1 LIAPVPG
8 IRHPR
13 WLRSSGD
20 SGCNPM
26 LTEAATLRLDLK
38 AASMERVSDEVLAAL
53 RRPEWL
59 A

>member
-1 LIAPVPG
+1 
-8 IRHPR
+8 
-13 WLRSSGD
+13 
-20 SGCNPM
+20 M